1 MSIWHSFHPLSSSP
15 THYHYPLSLLKPF
28 TRART
33 TGEKAH
39 CLFLSFIIP
48 LSCLFHIIVSPFFFL
63 SPKRRTRREF
73 TDVETYLRVTFSS
86 IHHQP
91 PNFLMYKP
99 RASHTEAH
107 LRESFS
113 LEGASRPTLS
123 RATIHYPPYNNYNTF
138 NHYANI
144 LPSRES
150 VASDQIISHSHTHT
164 HAHPHTHTRMDATSS
179 GKRLRDDS
187 MSTDS
192 PVPSKKYKQA
202 TSVGSSD
209 SSSSNTSYG
218 RLVDFDFQTM
228 LRLDTPQPLFKDV
241 KYDEPPARSVSPT
254 PPSPKSS

>member
-1 MSIWHSFHPLSSSP
+1 
-15 THYHYPLSLLKPF
+15 
-28 TRART
+28 
-33 TGEKAH
+33 
-39 CLFLSFIIP
+39 
-48 LSCLFHIIVSPFFFL
+48 
-63 SPKRRTRREF
+63 
-73 TDVETYLRVTFSS
+73 
-86 IHHQP
+86 
-91 PNFLMYKP
+91 MYKP

-113 LEGASRPTLS
+113 LQGAPRPSLS
-123 RATIHYPPYNNYNTF
+123 RATIPYLPYNNYDNF
-138 NHYANI
+138 NNYNNI

-150 VASDQIISHSHTHT
+150 VASDQIISHTHPHTHT
-164 HAHPHTHTRMDATSS
+164 IPHPHTHTRMDATSS

-192 PVPSKKYKQA
+192 PVPPSKKYKQA

-241 KYDEPPARSVSPT
+241 KYDEPPARSESPT
-254 PPSPKSS
+254 PPSPKSR